1 MAILALSIDYYNGT
15 HNNVCTKLRTTV
27 YGGGRGLRGPV
38 GVGWCAC
45 DKTNTVN
52 HVHAHLV
59 GFGGVCR
66 GSVRPSPPSPE
77 SPTSPSPFFTA
88 VVELSSVWVG
98 TYTLFTT

>member
-1 MAILALSIDYYNGT
+1 MA

-66 GSVRPSPPSPE
+66 GSGTLCTVLRK
-77 SPTSPSPFFTA
+77 
-88 VVELSSVWVG
+88 LSDLGGGVNGHDANLRDKCGVCDDVTG
-98 TYTLFTT
+98 

>member
-1 MAILALSIDYYNGT
+1 MDGEEQGEGQEGTDMYTHYNGT

-52 HVHAHLV
+52 HVHAHL
-59 GFGGVCR
+59 
-66 GSVRPSPPSPE
+66 
-77 SPTSPSPFFTA
+77 
-88 VVELSSVWVG
+88 LK
-98 TYTLFTT
+98 LIILIKTT

>member
-1 MAILALSIDYYNGT
+1 MDGEEQGEGQEGTNMYIHYNGT

-66 GSVRPSPPSPE
+66 GSVHYAQCYRTWGVGS
-77 SPTSPSPFFTA
+77 TA
-88 VVELSSVWVG
+88 
-98 TYTLFTT
+98 TT

>member
-1 MAILALSIDYYNGT
+1 MEQGEGQEGTNMYTHYNGT

-59 GFGGVCR
+59 GVCR
-66 GSVRPSPPSPE
+66 GSVHNAQCFGSYWTWGVGS
-77 SPTSPSPFFTA
+77 TA
-88 VVELSSVWVG
+88 
-98 TYTLFTT
+98 TTRDKCGVCDDVTG